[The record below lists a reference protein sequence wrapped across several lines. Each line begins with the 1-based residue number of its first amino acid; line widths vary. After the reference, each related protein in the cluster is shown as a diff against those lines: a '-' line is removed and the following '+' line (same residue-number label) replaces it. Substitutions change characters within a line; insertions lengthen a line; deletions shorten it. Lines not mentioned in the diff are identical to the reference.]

1 MEFIA
6 VLFHQDPVDFS
17 SSQRLIRVV
26 IKDFCSG
33 FNTITSISELRCRYS
48 ALTVADIDEDN
59 HLVLLLVVQHS
70 YIVPDI
76 IVQDGTTFIDDAN
89 IFDSGYVAGLE

>member
-1 MEFIA
+1 M
-6 VLFHQDPVDFS
+6 
-17 SSQRLIRVV
+17 
-26 IKDFCSG
+26 
-33 FNTITSISELRCRYS
+33 
-48 ALTVADIDEDN
+48 ADIDEDN